1 MRIRK
6 LPMLSRAQLGATNY
20 VRVRGWH
27 MLPASPCL
35 QLRWLDWLVKQLR
48 RRHPHPIRVV

>member
-1 MRIRK
+1 MRIRKK

-48 RRHPHPIRVV
+48 RRHPHPV